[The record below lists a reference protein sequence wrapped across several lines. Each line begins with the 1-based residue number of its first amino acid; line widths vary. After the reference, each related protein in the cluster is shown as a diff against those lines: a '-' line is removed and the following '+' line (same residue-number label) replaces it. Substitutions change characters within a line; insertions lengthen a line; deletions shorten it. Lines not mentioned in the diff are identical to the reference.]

1 MELADFIPDYPDIS
15 SDQFY
20 QDIYE
25 KKEFYDLRALPDTGP
40 TIGKDSVFFKHQEI
54 IARFI
59 AHWTLYESLLLVHD
73 TGTGKSGSATAVFDG
88 LVQYRPGMRTLY
100 LSNNDTLLENFKT
113 EILQRSPHLQKMWK
127 AMTQKINMT
136 QDNFTLYRNRV
147 LKEARI
153 DFFTYFRFGSMLL
166 KGRTPYIKMYQNG
179 LLILDE
185 AHHLVVHG
193 VQKGAVEEGGESHYN
208 EIHAFLHAIRDKKV
222 LLMTAT
228 PMRNSPAEIAPLFN
242 LILPV
247 RDQLPVGKEFDEAY
261 FVMDKAASSSS
272 VLPAY
277 RWKPGMEHRFK
288 KLVQGRVSVVRKK
301 VDAVVAR
308 AGHVIPP
315 MKYYPLVCG
324 TMSPEQTKGYA
335 EAFEKD
341 KEVSLKSGKKKE
353 ASFYSNSTQAS
364 LMVFPGGTYGIK
376 NTKKFFTG
384 GYLNPEFFKAT
395 GLFRRATTGDQIDHN
410 LAIIK
415 TWSTTYYS
423 ILRNILYHPHELC
436 YVYCDKIN
444 GSGIWTC
451 VALLTQCFRCSLL
464 KSAHQFSWDNPGRRC
479 IFLNDTGTS
488 TTKTDIP
495 KLIETFNDPRNRFGD
510 YVQVIFGTDKT
521 REGIT
526 LKNIRYIHI
535 ASPDWNFGKIDQA
548 IGRGIRL
555 LSHEALGKNAKVSIY
570 YHCAIPSPEMES
582 PTNLLLDGE
591 AVEAQVEAAEE
602 EDGGA
607 DEEEEGG
614 AAEVAEEAPVPV
626 QAVEDQE
633 EKKQEEEEDWLDLLE
648 EENEDGDTGFVQEQ
662 LGHSIDYYK
671 YFRSELRDFNIKRV
685 DYALLTSAF
694 DCRLQYENNV
704 RRDATND
711 SPECFYRDCDYRC
724 DGITDAMDPSL
735 DVSTFGLFYIK
746 DTIQSVLGFIKA
758 YFSDRFY
765 SNFMDILQAGSENG
779 LTRQQVVEALNI
791 IISYPVPLE
800 SRDDR
805 QLFLTRNGDRFFLID
820 DRRMISWVKKKDW
833 LVSYAKTPS
842 FDVGLTFEDMSEGLF
857 YYQDFFEDFFSQVV
871 QNPGEECVPV
881 YEQLPGPIRD
891 AVLWEVVRS
900 LRGEAPV
907 SEKGRVWMEWAVRRL
922 FQGVLHEHPTHG
934 WVKKD
939 GSRRWRPTGDG
950 EWAEI
955 TQAVADAAPAA
966 IPGAEA
972 GTEAVAVVVP
982 ATETDHDDPA
992 FVERYV
998 RNNRFKMYGFLR
1010 GKEFK
1015 IRDVS
1020 KDESAVKDLKSKTRG
1035 MSCGSYRLSDVLYF
1049 GWVLGLRFPTT
1060 APTASDAP
1068 KLRKS
1073 WDEVRAVPSKDIVS
1087 FLRRNRKTD
1096 VWGEFVA
1103 RFQKKVPPPGA
1114 AEYFACYSPLTRP
1127 ALCDILVG
1135 LFQKEGILVPPPL
1148 VR

>member
-127 AMTQKINMT
+127 AATLKINIT

-147 LKEARI
+147 LKEARV

-179 LLILDE
+179 LIILDE
-185 AHHLVVHG
+185 AHHLVVHD

-261 FVMDKAASSSS
+261 FVMDKAASSS
-272 VLPAY
+272 VLPVY
-277 RWKPGMEHRFK
+277 RWKPGMEQRFK

-308 AGHVIPP
+308 AGHVVPP

-324 TMSPEQTKGYA
+324 TMSAEQTRGYA
-335 EAFEKD
+335 SAFEKD
-341 KEVSLKSGKKKE
+341 KEISLKSGKKKE

-376 NTKKFFTG
+376 NTKRFFTG

-395 GLFRRATTGDQIDHN
+395 GLLRRATTGDQVDHN

-415 TWSTTYYS
+415 TFSATYYS

-464 KSAHQFSWDNPGRRC
+464 KTTNQFSWENPGKRC

-555 LSHEALGKNAKVSIY
+555 LSHEALGKNARVSIY
-570 YHCAIPSPEMES
+570 YHCAVPSPEMES
-582 PTNLLLDGE
+582 PANLLLDGD
-591 AVEAQVEAAEE
+591 AVEAEAEAVQEEQEEAVMQEEQGGAAVVAAAAPVQVVEEQEE
-602 EDGGA
+602 EKK
-607 DEEEEGG
+607 EEEEG
-614 AAEVAEEAPVPV
+614 
-626 QAVEDQE
+626 DD
-633 EKKQEEEEDWLDLLE
+633 DWLDLLE
-648 EENEDGDTGFVQEQ
+648 DENDNGDTGFAQEQ

-694 DCRLQYENNV
+694 DCQLQYENNV
-704 RRDATND
+704 RREAPND

-724 DGITDAMDPSL
+724 DGITDAADPSL
-735 DVSTFGLFYIK
+735 DFSTFGLFYIK
-746 DTIQSVLGFIKA
+746 DTIQSVIGFIKT

-765 SNFMDILQAGSENG
+765 FNFLDILQAGSENG

-842 FDVGLTFEDMSEGLF
+842 FDVGLTFEDMSDSLF
-857 YYQDFFEDFFSQVV
+857 YYQDFFDDFFRQLVE
-871 QNPGEECVPV
+871 NPGEECVSA
-881 YEQLPGPIRD
+881 YEQLPGPIQD

-900 LRGEAPV
+900 LRGEAPM
-907 SEKGRVWMEWAVRRL
+907 SEKGRAWVEWAVKGL
-922 FQGVLHEHPTHG
+922 FRDVLHEHPTHG

-939 GSRRWRPTGDG
+939 GSRVWRPTET
-950 EWAEI
+950 EWEI
-955 TQAVADAAPAA
+955 AQQLAPAA
-966 IPGAEA
+966 AAADAPVVG
-972 GTEAVAVVVP
+972 AVVGAAAAAVDVV
-982 ATETDHDDPA
+982 DHDDPA

-998 RNNRFKMYGFLR
+998 RDNRFKMYGFLR

-1020 KDESAVKDLKSKTRG
+1020 KDESTVKDLKSKTRG

-1049 GWVLGLRFPTT
+1049 GWMLGLRFPATP
-1060 APTASDAP
+1060 PTASDPP

-1073 WDEVRAVPSKDIVS
+1073 WDEVHAVPSKDIVS
-1087 FLRRNRKTD
+1087 FIRRNRKTD

-1103 RFQKKVPPPGA
+1103 RFQKPVPPGV

-1127 ALCDILVG
+1127 ALCDILIN
-1135 LFQKEGILVPPPL
+1135 LFQREGILVPPPL
-1148 VR
+1148 VK

>member
-20 QDIYE
+20 EDIYE

-113 EILQRSPHLQKMWK
+113 EILRRSPHLQTMWK
-127 AMTQKINMT
+127 ATTQKINIT
-136 QDNFTLYRNRV
+136 QDNFVLYRNRV
-147 LKEARI
+147 LKEARV

-179 LLILDE
+179 LIILDE
-185 AHHLVVHG
+185 AHHLVVHD
-193 VQKGAVEEGGESHYN
+193 VQKGTVEEGSESHYN

-228 PMRNSPAEIAPLFN
+228 PMRNSPAEVAPLFN

-247 RDQLPVGKEFDEAY
+247 RDQLPVGKDFDEAY
-261 FVMDKAASSSS
+261 FVLDKTASSS
-272 VLPAY
+272 VLPVY
-277 RWKPGMEHRFK
+277 RWKPGMEQRFK

-301 VDAVVAR
+301 VDAIVSR
-308 AGHVIPP
+308 AGHVVPP
-315 MKYYPLVCG
+315 MKYYPLVCS
-324 TMSPEQTKGYA
+324 TMSEEQTKGYA

-341 KEVSLKSGKKKE
+341 KEISLKSGKKKE

-376 NTKKFFTG
+376 NTKRFFTG

-395 GLFRRATTGDQIDHN
+395 GLVRRAITGDQVDHN

-415 TWSTTYYS
+415 TFSATYYS

-464 KSAHQFSWDNPGRRC
+464 RSANQFSWDNPQRRC

-526 LKNIRYIHI
+526 LKNVRYVHI

-555 LSHEALGKNAKVSIY
+555 LSHEALGKNARVSIY
-570 YHCAIPSPEMES
+570 FHCAVPSSEMKN
-582 PTNLLLDGE
+582 PTNLLLEGA
-591 AVEAQVEAAEE
+591 AVQAQVEAAEAIQE
-602 EDGGA
+602 EVQ
-607 DEEEEGG
+607 EEEAAAEAAVEA
-614 AAEVAEEAPVPV
+614 AAEVVVEAG
-626 QAVEDQE
+626 VEVGED
-633 EKKQEEEEDWLDLLE
+633 DWLALLE
-648 EENEDGDTGFVQEQ
+648 DENEDGDTGFAPEQ

-704 RRDATND
+704 RRDAPDD
-711 SPECFYRDCDYRC
+711 SPECFYRACDYRC
-724 DGITDAMDPSL
+724 DGITEAVDPSL
-735 DVSTFGLFYIK
+735 DFSTFGLFYIK
-746 DTIQSVLGFIKA
+746 DTIQSVIGFLKT
-758 YFSDRFY
+758 YFRDRFL
-765 SNFMDILQAGSENG
+765 SDFLDILQAGSENG

-791 IISYPVPLE
+791 MVAYPVPLE

-805 QLFLTRNGDRFFLID
+805 RLFLTRNGDRFFLID
-820 DRRMISWVKKKDW
+820 DQQMISWVKKKDW

-842 FDVGLTFEDMSEGLF
+842 FDAGLTFEDMSEGL
-857 YYQDFFEDFFSQVV
+857 YYYHDFFNDFFGTLVE
-871 QNPGEECVPV
+871 NPGEECVSA
-881 YEQLPGPIRD
+881 YEQLPEPIRD

-900 LRGEAPV
+900 LRGEATV
-907 SEKGRVWMEWAVRRL
+907 SEKGRRWVEWAVKGL
-922 FQGVLHEHPTHG
+922 FRDVLYEHETHG

-939 GSRRWRPTGDG
+939 GARRLRPSTTEGG
-950 EWAEI
+950 GWVQAQQAQ
-955 TQAVADAAPAA
+955 QAVPVAAAVP
-966 IPGAEA
+966 AEA
-972 GTEAVAVVVP
+972 EAV
-982 ATETDHDDPA
+982 DHDDPA

-998 RNNRFKMYGFLR
+998 RNNRFKVYGFLR

-1020 KDESAVKDLKSKTRG
+1020 KDESTVKDLKSKTRG
-1035 MSCGSYRLSDVLYF
+1035 MSCGSYRLSEVLYF
-1049 GWVLGLRFPTT
+1049 GWVLGLRLPMT
-1060 APTASDAP
+1060 APSASDP
-1068 KLRKS
+1068 PRLRKS
-1073 WDEVRAVPSKDIVS
+1073 WDVVRAVSPKNMVAFI
-1087 FLRRNRKTD
+1087 RRDRKTD
-1096 VWGEFVA
+1096 VWGEFVG
-1103 RFQKKVPPPGA
+1103 RFPKPVPAGA

-1135 LFQKEGILVPPPL
+1135 LFRKEGLLVPPPL
-1148 VR
+1148 LTK